1 LYKRQLRSSNLLH
14 LIEITIKDE
23 GTIDLG
29 MDEIVDLV
37 EDLEFGRS
45 GG

>member
-1 LYKRQLRSSNLLH
+1 MLQLKVYVTKKVYA
-14 LIEITIKDE
+14 IEDE

>member
-1 LYKRQLRSSNLLH
+1 MLQLK
-14 LIEITIKDE
+14 IYAIKDE
-23 GTIDLG
+23 GEVDLG

>member
-1 LYKRQLRSSNLLH
+1 LLQLKVYVTKKVYA
-14 LIEITIKDE
+14 IEDE
-23 GTIDLG
+23 GEVDLG
-29 MDEIVDLV
+29 MDEIGDLV